1 MNDTVTSN
9 AIVLANITGDDL
21 DATPRSFPRIASK
34 SNSDVLR
41 QSLHVGSTSPTQLRV
56 AHQEVKGTSQTRSLI
71 GLKQQYARVD
81 GLGNVI
87 ATDECLV
94 NVTIQSDR
102 GRVTLAETK
111 TVVALL
117 LGTLTASSGAMIDAL
132 YNRET

>member
-1 MNDTVTSN
+1 MNHTVTSN

-21 DATPRSFPRIASK
+21 DATSRSFPRIASK

-94 NVTIQSDR
+94 NITIQSDR

>member
-21 DATPRSFPRIASK
+21 DATSRSFPRIASK

-94 NVTIQSDR
+94 NITIQSDR